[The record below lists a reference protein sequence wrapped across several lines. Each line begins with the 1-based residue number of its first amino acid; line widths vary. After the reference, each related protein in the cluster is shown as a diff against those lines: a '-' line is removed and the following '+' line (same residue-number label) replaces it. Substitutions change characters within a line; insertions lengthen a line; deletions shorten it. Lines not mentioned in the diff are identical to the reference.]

1 MFSCYAPEKK
11 SKKQNVNDLE
21 DNKNKSDI
29 SNDDISNIHMDNLK
43 KMDENALHKLKT
55 KINCEYRTV
64 LYENQINNDK
74 IILYKKLIE
83 QYKKT
88 VNEDDE
94 DNTDNINNFIEARNS
109 ILEKEILEMKNKN
122 NDLHKEY
129 LSLFDSLSLLT
140 DPYSK
145 VSRLTEK
152 IYILENKLKEQEYK
166 LQYLEE
172 RTKYYSNYKNVD
184 DNLTKDIFL
193 ELFENKNEDDNLN
206 LIEEKSSESSSSS
219 SSSEETEKSKEPINT
234 ISNNV
239 GDIKES
245 NKLTTHNTIPKEA
258 VEDYKRM
265 LGLIYKK
272 NYEQITKEYQKVIS
286 AAQSELLIKN
296 NNLKKLNLIK
306 NEIEMMKDPSKKL
319 KIINEEEKINNEKRN
334 KEKEKKLEF
343 KKNKKNYL
351 DKSEEYE
358 ELKKNL
364 ESLNEELKKEEE
376 EYNNIEKTFKENND
390 TLNDKIKEGN
400 QIEVELEDIKKQRDL
415 LLEELFGK
423 KYNNYNGIIEK
434 KNDNEGNS

>member
-1 MFSCYAPEKK
+1 MFSCYASEKK
-11 SKKQNVNDLE
+11 SKTQIVHDLE
-21 DNKNKSDI
+21 DNKNKSGLSI
-29 SNDDISNIHMDNLK
+29 DDLTNIHMDNLK
-43 KMDENALHKLKT
+43 KMDENSLQKLKT

-122 NDLHKEY
+122 SDLHKEY

-145 VSRLTEK
+145 VARLTEK
-152 IYILENKLKEQEYK
+152 IYILENKIKEQENK
-166 LQYLEE
+166 MQYLEE
-172 RTKYYSNYKNVD
+172 RIKYYSNYKNVD

-272 NYEQITKEYQKVIS
+272 NYEQITKEYQKVIA
-286 AAQSELLIKN
+286 AAQTELLIKN

-306 NEIEMMKDPSKKL
+306 NEIEMQKDTSKKL

-351 DKSEEYE
+351 DKSEELE
-358 ELKKNL
+358 ELKKKF
-364 ESLNEELKKEEE
+364 ESLNDELKKEEE
-376 EYNNIEKTFKENND
+376 EYNNIEKTFKENNE

-400 QIEVELEDIKKQRDL
+400 QIEIELENIKKQRDL

-423 KYNNYNGIIEK
+423 KYNNFNGILEQK
-434 KNDNEGNS
+434 DDNEGNN

>member
-1 MFSCYAPEKK
+1 MFSCYASEKK
-11 SKKQNVNDLE
+11 QKTPIVHDLE
-21 DNKNKSDI
+21 DNKNKSNFNNEDL
-29 SNDDISNIHMDNLK
+29 SNIHMDNLK

-55 KINCEYRTV
+55 KIDYEYRTA

-88 VNEDDE
+88 VGEDDE
-94 DNTDNINNFIEARNS
+94 DNTDNINNFIEERNS

-140 DPYSK
+140 DPFSK

-152 IYILENKLKEQEYK
+152 IYILENKIKEQENK

-239 GDIKES
+239 GDIKIS
-245 NKLTTHNTIPKEA
+245 SKFTTHNTIPKEA

-306 NEIEMMKDPSKKL
+306 NEIEMKKDPSKKL
-319 KIINEEEKINNEKRN
+319 KIINDEEKIINEKRN

-351 DKSEEYE
+351 DKREELE
-358 ELKKNL
+358 ELKKKL
-364 ESLNEELKKEEE
+364 ESLNDELKKEEE
-376 EYNNIEKTFKENND
+376 EYNNIEKTFKENNE

-423 KYNNYNGIIEK
+423 KYNNYNGILEK
-434 KNDNEGNS
+434 KNDNEENN

>member
-1 MFSCYAPEKK
+1 MFSCYASEKK
-11 SKKQNVNDLE
+11 SKTPIVHDLE
-21 DNKNKSDI
+21 DNKNKSDL
-29 SNDDISNIHMDNLK
+29 SNDDLSNIHMDNLK
-43 KMDENALHKLKT
+43 KMDENSLHKLKT

-145 VSRLTEK
+145 VARLTEK
-152 IYILENKLKEQEYK
+152 IYILENKIKEQENK
-166 LQYLEE
+166 MQYLEE
-172 RTKYYSNYKNVD
+172 RIKYYSNYKNVD
-184 DNLTKDIFL
+184 ENLTKDIFL

-258 VEDYKRM
+258 AEDYKRM

-272 NYEQITKEYQKVIS
+272 NYEQITKEYQKVIA

-306 NEIEMMKDPSKKL
+306 NEIEMQKDTSKKL

-358 ELKKNL
+358 ELKKKL
-364 ESLNEELKKEEE
+364 ESLNNDLKKEEE
-376 EYNNIEKTFKENND
+376 EYNNIEKTFKENNE

-400 QIEVELEDIKKQRDL
+400 QIEIELENIKKQRDL

-423 KYNNYNGIIEK
+423 KYNNYNGILEK
-434 KNDNEGNS
+434 KDDNEGNN

>member
-1 MFSCYAPEKK
+1 MFSCYASEKK
-11 SKKQNVNDLE
+11 PKTPIVHDLE
-21 DNKNKSDI
+21 DNKNKSNFNNEDL
-29 SNDDISNIHMDNLK
+29 SNIHMDNLK

-55 KINCEYRTV
+55 KIDYEYRTA

-88 VNEDDE
+88 VGEDDE
-94 DNTDNINNFIEARNS
+94 DNTDNINNFIEERNS

-140 DPYSK
+140 DPFSK

-152 IYILENKLKEQEYK
+152 IYILENKIKEQENK

-219 SSSEETEKSKEPINT
+219 SSSEETDKSKEPINT

-239 GDIKES
+239 GDIKIS
-245 NKLTTHNTIPKEA
+245 SKFTTHNTIPKEA

-286 AAQSELLIKN
+286 AAQNELLIKN

-306 NEIEMMKDPSKKL
+306 NEIEMKKDPSKKL
-319 KIINEEEKINNEKRN
+319 KIINDEEKIINEKRN

-351 DKSEEYE
+351 DKSEELE
-358 ELKKNL
+358 ELKKKLENL
-364 ESLNEELKKEEE
+364 NDELKKEEE
-376 EYNNIEKTFKENND
+376 EYNNIEKTFKENNE

-423 KYNNYNGIIEK
+423 KYNNYNGILEK
-434 KNDNEGNS
+434 KNDNEENN